1 MRSLK
6 VFVVTTCLLAYSVL
20 AGEAV
25 LPLTAD
31 SSNEEIMLHMA
42 QHEEN
47 QQQTT
52 ALAEH
57 FPEMSRE
64 RAYSIQKLRLADRA
78 RSSKHIGWKLG
89 WTRKEEPDSVLDPI
103 VGHYTANRVYEEGNP
118 VSTRY
123 FTEGTAWAEPE
134 IVFYLKRDLTGPEVS
149 REEVIAAVEAVGIGM
164 EFVAWR
170 MTSPFTREH
179 AIIDNGIAAG
189 AVLGSDRYPLD
200 QIDFNRE
207 FGRVVVNDGE
217 ASEGPT
223 TSIMGEDPVAG
234 LVWAANE
241 LPKWGMHLRAGDFVF
256 YGTVCPPLLVK
267 AGDSATVS
275 FTNLGS
281 INAEFVE

>member
-6 VFVVTTCLLAYSVL
+6 VFVLTTCLLASSVL
-20 AGEAV
+20 AGEVV

-78 RSSKHIGWKLG
+78 RTSKHIGWKLG
-89 WTRKEEPDSVLDPI
+89 WTRKEAADSVLDPI
-103 VGHYTANRVYEEGNP
+103 VGHYTANRVYEEGKP
-118 VSTRY
+118 VSTRF
-123 FTEGTAWAEPE
+123 FTEGKARAEPE
-134 IVFYLKRDLTGPEVS
+134 VVFYLKKNLVGPEVS

-170 MTSPFTREH
+170 MISPFTREH

-189 AVLGSDRYPLD
+189 VVLGSDRYPLE
-200 QIDFNRE
+200 QIDFTRE
-207 FGRVVVNDGE
+207 IGRVVVNNGE
-217 ASEGPT
+217 ASEGPA

-241 LPKWGMHLRAGDFVF
+241 LPKWGMHLRAGDFVLS
-256 YGTVCPPLLVK
+256 GTVCSPLEVK
-267 AGDSATVS
+267 AGDSAMVG

-281 INAEFVE
+281 IHAEFVE